1 MAIPPRDGPAFEG
14 ENALTD
20 TQAEEKLLA
29 LLPSDEGD
37 NSEAEGEHAD
47 ETETLEAEDEPQDTL
62 GTAEASD
69 DQDLIFDETEEDAQE
84 APATDSVSITWDDG
98 TTREL
103 TADEIRNGYLRR
115 EDYDRKQA
123 ERARAEE
130 AAAQAKQS
138 YEAKTTAMDGL
149 LAELS
154 RLKET
159 GLPTPPAP
167 ELAREDPAEYIAKK
181 AEYDAKIAV
190 VQQAQQQ
197 AEAERAQQLEE
208 VKRANAEKL
217 LAAIPEWQ
225 DVQRQTQDLAELNE
239 MGVRAGYWTQEA
251 FNEGLSTVPHWQIEL
266 WRDGMRYRKAVA
278 RRNGKTNG
286 AAPVTKR
293 VTKVQPTVRSQAS
306 QPQSARP
313 RQAEADAWKRFRD
326 NPGGAGH
333 ENLAIEALL
342 ASAERKTGARRRRG

>member
-1 MAIPPRDGPAFEG
+1 M
-14 ENALTD
+14 T
-20 TQAEEKLLA
+20 AEEIRA
-29 LLPSDEGD
+29 G
-37 NSEAEGEHAD
+37 
-47 ETETLEAEDEPQDTL
+47 TLMR
-62 GTAEASD
+62 S
-69 DQDLIFDETEEDAQE
+69 
-84 APATDSVSITWDDG
+84 
-98 TTREL
+98 
-103 TADEIRNGYLRR
+103 
-115 EDYDRKQA
+115 DYDRKQA

-138 YEAKTTAMDGL
+138 YEAKATAMDGL

-159 GLPTPPAP
+159 GLPVKPTL
-167 ELAREDPAEYIAKK
+167 ELARENGQEYLERKI
-181 AEYDAKIAV
+181 EYDAQMEVIR
-190 VQQAQQQ
+190 QAQEA
-197 AEAERAQQLEE
+197 AEAERAQQLADA
-208 VKRANAEKL
+208 KRANAEKL
-217 LAAIPEWQ
+217 LANIPEWQ

-251 FNEGLSTVPHWQIEL
+251 FNEGLSAVPHWQIEL

>member
-1 MAIPPRDGPAFEG
+1 M
-14 ENALTD
+14 
-20 TQAEEKLLA
+20 LLA
-29 LLPSDEGD
+29 KLPSDEGD

-47 ETETLEAEDEPQDTL
+47 ETETLEAEDDQAEDNL
-62 GTAEASD
+62 GTEATAPD
-69 DQDLIFDETEEDAQE
+69 DDLNFDDDGEETEAVG
-84 APATDSVSITWDDG
+84 PAVYEVPWDDG
-98 TTREL
+98 TVRQM
-103 TADEIRNGYLRR
+103 TAEEIRAGTLMRS
-115 EDYDRKQA
+115 DYDRKQA

-159 GLPTPPAP
+159 GLPTPPP
-167 ELAREDPAEYIAKK
+167 LELIDQDLYEYNKRKHQYEEQIKLVEASQRQ
-181 AEYDAKIAV
+181 V
-190 VQQAQQQ
+190 
-197 AEAERAQQLEE
+197 EAERAQQLEE

-217 LAAIPEWQ
+217 LANIPEWQ